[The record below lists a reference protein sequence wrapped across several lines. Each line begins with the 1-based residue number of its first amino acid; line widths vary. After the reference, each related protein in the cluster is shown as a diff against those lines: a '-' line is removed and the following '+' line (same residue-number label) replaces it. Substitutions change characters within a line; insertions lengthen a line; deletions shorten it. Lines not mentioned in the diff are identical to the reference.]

1 MALFFYEQRL
11 ITVIKY
17 YIAKS
22 NPATGRRLAAKIMD
36 IQSGKK
42 KNRLTLYIGIAL
54 VLGIALGFIFNKTYV
69 GEENSRIANADTQAK
84 HLLEKMKAFEM
95 PKDSVAFAAL
105 SEQQK
110 KITEQ
115 KKAVEQN
122 LLNTEDETAAL
133 ANIKLLGDS
142 LKSIN
147 TLLTAQT
154 DTASTAYKSLQKQ
167 KDLVA
172 VQKSDTIKA
181 RDKKLEWFTIL
192 ADIFLRLIKMIVAPL
207 VFTTLV
213 VGVAK
218 LGDIKAVGRIGGKT
232 MLWFLSASL
241 VSLLL
246 GMLLVNIFEPGTRM
260 NLPLPDSTVNTG
272 IDKAAMTVKDFFY
285 HVFPASVVDAM
296 AKNEILQIVV
306 FSLFFGVAAAA
317 LGDIAKPV
325 VKALDAV
332 AHIILR
338 ITSYVMSGFAPLA
351 VFGAMTAI
359 IAKQGIGILK
369 TYSIFI
375 GEFYFGLLLLWIL
388 LALAGFLF
396 IKKRV
401 FNLLRRM
408 EEPIMLAFSTASS
421 EAAFPKTMLE
431 LERFGCKDKI
441 VSFVLPL
448 GYSFNLD
455 GSMMYM
461 TFASLFIAQSYGMHI
476 PFATQITMLLV
487 LMLTSKGIAGVPRA
501 SLVVIA
507 GTLATFNIPEAGIA
521 LLLGIDP
528 LLDMGRSATNVVGNS
543 IATAVVSKWEGE
555 LSHGHHHEHHGHKHH
570 GH

>member
-1 MALFFYEQRL
+1 ME
-11 ITVIKY
+11 IKP
-17 YIAKS
+17 AKRS
-22 NPATGRRLAAKIMD
+22 K
-36 IQSGKK
+36 
-42 KNRLTLYIGIAL
+42 LTLYIGIAL
-54 VLGIALGFIFNKTYV
+54 LAGIVAGFLLNKNYV
-69 GEENSRIANADTQAK
+69 GNENTQIANAEIQLA
-84 HLLEKMKAFEM
+84 HLNKAMQPFEAI
-95 PKDSVAFAAL
+95 KDSASHNSLQAI
-105 SEQQK
+105 QK
-110 KITEQ
+110 KLIDQ
-115 KKAVEQN
+115 KKAAEGR
-122 LLNTEDETAAL
+122 LLNTPDEAIAL
-133 ANIKLLGDS
+133 SNVKLLSDSIKQLNITLGRFTDTSAGAYKTLQQQRELVTAQKNSS
-142 LKSIN
+142 LKTRDSKLDWFSI
-147 TLLTAQT
+147 
-154 DTASTAYKSLQKQ
+154 
-167 KDLVA
+167 
-172 VQKSDTIKA
+172 
-181 RDKKLEWFTIL
+181 F

-232 MLWFLSASL
+232 LLWFISASL
-241 VSLLL
+241 LSLLL
-246 GMLLVNIFEPGTRM
+246 GMLLVNIFEPGKTM
-260 NLPLPDSTVNTG
+260 QLPLPDSHINTG
-272 IDKAAMTVKDFFY
+272 IDKAALTIKDFFY
-285 HVFPASVVDAM
+285 HVFPASVIDAM

-306 FSLFFGVAAAA
+306 FALFFGVAAAA
-317 LGDIAKPV
+317 IGDVAKPV
-325 VKALDAV
+325 VKALDAT
-332 AHIILR
+332 AHIILKV
-338 ITSYVMSGFAPLA
+338 TGYVMNFAPLA
-351 VFGAMTAI
+351 VFGAMSAI

-375 GEFYFGLLLLWIL
+375 GEFYFGLLVLWICL
-388 LALAGFLF
+388 ILIGSIFL
-396 IKKRV
+396 KKRV
-401 FNLLRRM
+401 FTLIKRM
-408 EEPIMLAFSTASS
+408 KEPILLAFSTSSS

-461 TFASLFIAQSYGMHI
+461 TFASLFIAQSYGMHM
-476 PFATQITMLLV
+476 PLGTQLTMLLV

-555 LSHGHHHEHHGHKHH
+555 LEHK
-570 GH
+570 